1 MYIVVAPIQIKAEH
15 KDAYVQAI
23 LDDAKGSVRDEP
35 GCFGF
40 DVLQDSADPNRLWVY
55 EVYKDED
62 AFKDHVKTP
71 HYLKMQELTRGM
83 REESTT
89 PAARVSNIWPSDA
102 EWK

>member
-23 LDDAKGSVRDEP
+23 LDDAKGSVKDEP
-35 GCFGF
+35 GCFKF
-40 DVLQDSADPNRLWVY
+40 DVLQDSGDPNRIWVY

-62 AFKDHVKTP
+62 AFKAHMVAP
-71 HYLKMQELTRGM
+71 HYLKMQELTQGM
-83 REESTT
+83 RADETSRG
-89 PAARVSNIWPSDA
+89 ARVTNIWPPDS